1 VNRLGYQVRVSA
13 IGGIQST
20 LQILFVVVAA
30 IPVRVLIE
38 RIFSR
43 DVSVDW
49 RTSLI
54 AGCSIATLWYLGVCV
69 STFVDMRRDA
79 IRGRTPRQSF
89 PASAF
94 WTGMYGLTLVLSA
107 AMVIGTHREG
117 DPMWVQLTPLVFVLI
132 AFCGW
137 PRTIHV
143 DETGVWQRTRLGLKK
158 RIRFEDVLAV
168 AHEHGTTTVVDKVA
182 TIEHTPC
189 HAGSSQIQE
198 VLSKR
203 SHKKIYYGGT
213 PLA

>member
-1 VNRLGYQVRVSA
+1 MNRIGYQVRVSA
-13 IGGIQST
+13 ISGIQST

-69 STFVDMRRDA
+69 STFVDIRRDA

-94 WTGMYGLTLVLSA
+94 WTGLYGLTLILSA

-117 DPMWVQLTPLVFVLI
+117 DPMWIQLTPLVFVLI
-132 AFCGW
+132 AFYGW

-143 DETGVWQRTRLGLKK
+143 DETGVWQRTRLGLKR

-168 AHEHGTTTVVDKVA
+168 AYEHGTTTVAGKEA
-182 TIEHTPC
+182 TIEHTPY
-189 HAGSSQIQE
+189 HAGAGSIRE

-203 SHKKIYYGGT
+203 SHRKTYYSGT

>member
-1 VNRLGYQVRVSA
+1 MNRLGSQVRVSA
-13 IGGIQST
+13 ISGIQST
-20 LQILFVVVAA
+20 LQILFVAVAA

-107 AMVIGTHREG
+107 ATVIGTHREG
-117 DPMWVQLTPLVFVLI
+117 DPMWIQLTPLVFVLI
-132 AFCGW
+132 AFFGW

-143 DETGVWQRTRLGLKK
+143 DETGVWQRTRLGLK
-158 RIRFEDVLAV
+158 RSIRFEDVLAV
-168 AHEHGTTTVVDKVA
+168 THEHGTTTVVDKEA